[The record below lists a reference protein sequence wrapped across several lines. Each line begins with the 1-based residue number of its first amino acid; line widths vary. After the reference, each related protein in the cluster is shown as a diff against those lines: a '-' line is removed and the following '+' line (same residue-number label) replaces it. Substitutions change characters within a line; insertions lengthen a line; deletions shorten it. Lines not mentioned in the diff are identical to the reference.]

1 MTTIQTVNNGD
12 SGLDAR
18 NKINSNATNLNNDKL
33 ETSLKGAVN
42 GLAELDGTGKLPASQ
57 LSISAMEYKGTW
69 NASTNTP
76 TLADGAGNLGDTYKV
91 SVTGSQDLGSGSIT
105 FDAGDWVIYS
115 GTVWEKSINN
125 NLLTNSQVAFGS
137 ASNQQ
142 TSSSNFTWDD
152 TNKRLAAGTTNTVS
166 ADNTV
171 ALGENNTASQTG
183 AMAVNGEN
191 TASGFYSFA
200 AGFNNN
206 ATGGNSSAF
215 GVGTTASGSNSY
227 ALGDKGEASGD
238 NSIAGGF
245 DTIASGENSLAL
257 GNVSQSKGTNSTSL
271 GQGSISNFNQL
282 VIGRF
287 NVEEGSPITHSD
299 TDPAFILGNGTSDAL
314 RLTVAKLLKNG
325 NFETIGTIKGRI
337 EIVQVTALTK
347 SLALSDANTE
357 QEMSNAA
364 AQTLT
369 IEPDSTTNFPIGTRI
384 DVINFGAGI
393 VTLAEGAGVTIVRVN
408 TLTMNGQGS
417 AVQLV
422 KRSANTWS
430 AVGGL
435 V

>member
-1 MTTIQTVNNGD
+1 MTKQKLTDKSELINLADGDLLHAVDISDTTSSPEGTSKKIQASNIKQYMIDGINALTIQG
-12 SGLDAR
+12 
-18 NKINSNATNLNNDKL
+18 
-33 ETSLKGAVN
+33 E
-42 GLAELDGTGKLPASQ
+42 
-57 LSISAMEYKGTW
+57 W

-76 TLADGAGNLGDTYKV
+76 SLADGVGEVGDFYIVNTAGT
-91 SVTGSQDLGSGSIT
+91 QDLGSGSIN
-105 FDAGDWVIYS
+105 FAVGDWVIYAAS
-115 GTVWEKSINN
+115 NVWIKSINN
-125 NLLTNSQVAFGS
+125 NLLINTQIAFGD

-142 TSSSNFTWDD
+142 SSSPQFTWDD
-152 TNKRLAAGTTNTVS
+152 TKKSLVAGQNC
-166 ADNTV
+166 V
-171 ALGENNTASQTG
+171 ASGLNSIALNQDNTASEEG
-183 AMAVNGEN
+183 ATAIGGSN

-215 GVGTTASGSNSY
+215 GVSTTASGSNAY

-245 DTIASGENSLAL
+245 DTTASGQNSLAL
-257 GNVSQSKGTNSTSL
+257 GNVSQAKGTNSTSL

-287 NVEEGSPITHSD
+287 NVEEGSPTTHSD
-299 TDPAFILGNGTSDAL
+299 TDPALILGNGASNASRQT
-314 RLTVAKLLKNG
+314 TAKLLKNG
-325 NFETIGTIKGRI
+325 NFETIGTIKGRL

-347 SLALSDANTE
+347 SLTLSDANTE
-357 QEMSNAA
+357 QEMNNASP
-364 AQTLT
+364 QTLT

>member
-1 MTTIQTVNNGD
+1 MADLKISELTDGGNLQDADQLVVNR
-12 SGLDAR
+12 SGANR
-18 NKINSNATNLNNDKL
+18 RVTSNNLNQN
-33 ETSLKGAVN
+33 
-42 GLAELDGTGKLPASQ
+42 Q
-57 LSISAMEYKGTW
+57 I
-69 NASTNTP
+69 
-76 TLADGAGNLGDTYKV
+76 
-91 SVTGSQDLGSGSIT
+91 
-105 FDAGDWVIYS
+105 
-115 GTVWEKSINN
+115 
-125 NLLTNSQVAFGS
+125 AFGN
-137 ASNQQ
+137 ALNKK
-142 TSSSNFTWDD
+142 TSSSNLTWDD
-152 TNKRLAAGTTNTVS
+152 TNKRLAAGTTNTIS

-206 ATGGNSSAF
+206 ATGGNSAAF
-215 GVGTTASGSNSY
+215 GVGTTSSGENSL

-257 GNVSQSKGTNSTSL
+257 GDVSQSKGKNSTSL
-271 GQGSISNFNQL
+271 GKGTISNFNQL

-299 TDPAFILGNGTSDAL
+299 TDPVFILGNGTSDVA

-325 NFETIGTIKGRI
+325 NFETVGTIKGRQ

-347 SLALSDANTE
+347 SLILSDANTE
-357 QEMSNAA
+357 QEMNNAA

-369 IEPDSTTNFPIGTRI
+369 IEPDSTTNFAIGTRI

-393 VTLAEGAGVTIVRVN
+393 VTLAEGAGVTIVRAN

-422 KRSANTWS
+422 KRSTNTWS